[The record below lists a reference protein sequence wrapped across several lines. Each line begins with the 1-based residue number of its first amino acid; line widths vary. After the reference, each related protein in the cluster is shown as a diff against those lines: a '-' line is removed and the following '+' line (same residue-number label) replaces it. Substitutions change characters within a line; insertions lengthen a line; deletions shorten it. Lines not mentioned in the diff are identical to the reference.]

1 MSGYQEG
8 RGGANCTE
16 LARKSQ
22 PWKVLVGDIPTK
34 RPDAKDDQVIRLQT
48 EQDQHNG
55 LGG

>member
-1 MSGYQEG
+1 MDRYQEG
-8 RGGANCTE
+8 KGGANRTE

-22 PWKVLVGDIPTK
+22 PWKALVGDIPTK
-34 RPDAKDDQVIRLQT
+34 KPDAKDDLVIRLQT